1 MEKIKAFFYIYYKSL
16 TTVKYYQDILKT
28 ELGFSMKYFFVL
40 AIIVTLIVATVNLV
54 PAVPRIE
61 STIDSILTQ
70 SQELYPEDLVITIEN
85 GRMSTNQP
93 DPVIIPMPQVP
104 GVQEPDPAVDFD
116 NLVIIDEE
124 GTLGDMEE
132 YSTLFLVNESNI
144 LMWSEG
150 RIEVYPLR
158 DFPNTEITRETI
170 SNLVERFEGWVRLV
184 PYIVV
189 VLVFVALLFYYLGF
203 RLVYLLPVA
212 LIFFI
217 IGSIR
222 GLNLTYG
229 KYYQVGLHTITLP
242 LTVELISALAGVPI
256 LFPFWFF
263 IVNIL
268 FGDLV
273 ISSLEAKKAPKSEEE
288 TP

>member
-1 MEKIKAFFYIYYKSL
+1 MKKIKAFFYVYYKSL

-28 ELGFSMKYFFVL
+28 ELGFSMKYFFAL
-40 AIIVTLIVATVNLV
+40 AIIATLIVAVSTSVREV
-54 PAVPRIE
+54 PKIKSAV
-61 STIDSILTQ
+61 DGVLTQ

-85 GRMSTNQP
+85 GQMSTNQP
-93 DPVIIPMPQVP
+93 DPVIISMPQVP
-104 GVQEPDPAVDFD
+104 GVQEPDPAADFD
-116 NLVIIDEE
+116 NLVVIDEE
-124 GTLGDMEE
+124 GTLGDMEK
-132 YSTLFLVNESNI
+132 YNTLFLVNESNI
-144 LMWSEG
+144 LVWSEG

-158 DFPNTEITRETI
+158 DLPNTEITRETI
-170 SNLVERFEGWVRLV
+170 NNLVERFEGWIRLI
-184 PYIVV
+184 PYIIT

-222 GLNLTYG
+222 GLKLTYG
-229 KYYQVGLHTITLP
+229 KYYQIGLHTITLP
-242 LTVELISALAGVPI
+242 LTVEMIAVLVGIPI

-268 FGDLV
+268 FGVLV
-273 ISSLEAKKAPKSEEE
+273 ISSLEVQKASESEKE